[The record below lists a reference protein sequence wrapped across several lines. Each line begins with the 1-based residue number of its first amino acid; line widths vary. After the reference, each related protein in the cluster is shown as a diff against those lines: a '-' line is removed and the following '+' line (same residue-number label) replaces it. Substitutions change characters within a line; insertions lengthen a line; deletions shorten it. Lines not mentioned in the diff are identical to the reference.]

1 MTTYTRLYKEFY
13 THLNEYI
20 QANGPQN
27 ILQVKQIAK
36 NYAIQSRQGR
46 YDVTARKRYCSF
58 FISYCWKNNI
68 PTAEMPEGWDIPNV
82 NFYDPD
88 NEFPNDPHV
97 RKLMRNDDKR
107 RLSRMREMEQYMQQR
122 QEEERIRQREE
133 EDI

>member
-1 MTTYTRLYKEFY
+1 MTTYTRLYKEFD

-20 QANGPQN
+20 QANGAQT

-36 NYAIQSRQGR
+36 NYAIQSREGR

-58 FISYCWKNNI
+58 FMRYCWNNNI
-68 PTAEMPEGWDIPNV
+68 RTAEMPEGWTITTV

-107 RLSRMREMEQYMQQR
+107 RILRMREFEDYMRQR
-122 QEEERIRQREE
+122 QEEEQKREE
-133 EDI
+133 DV